1 MKKIFLIFGLL
12 MLGNNYAQDMD
23 KTRALNLIKTNAKRF
38 HLNLNVDESP
48 IITNAYTDEQTGL
61 SFVYFQQT
69 YKGIKVYNQ
78 IQTATFRNDIL
89 QYNSGIFISDI
100 ASKVPSSIPQITALN
115 AVKNAANNLQ
125 INSIDNP
132 SEIDNQFATNK
143 EIVFSKSNIS
153 KRNIKAAL
161 LWKIDIK
168 DNTIHLVWRI
178 SLSPLN
184 TSDNWNIFVDAA
196 TGNIIDKY
204 NETVS
209 EAFDFHHIDNLPI
222 ISVDAKKINLIKEEE
237 SPIPPQPTTTNAV
250 YNVVRYP
257 YENRFA
263 AGVALETNPWL
274 KAGAGNNAIT
284 NGWHFD
290 GTTNYDITRGN
301 NVFAYDDS
309 LNIDAPGRWVTSTT
323 SLPSLNFNFTP
334 DFSQQPYTTANRN
347 FATTNLFYWN
357 NLMHDVSY
365 QYGFTEAAG
374 NFQKDNLGRG
384 GFGNDFVLAEAQD
397 GGGVNNANFW
407 ANPDGDTAIMQMYL
421 FTGALNL
428 KILSP
433 SDITGS
439 YSAKEGAFST
449 ANLLKNVGPK
459 TGQIIYYNDNAS
471 GTLHT
476 ACSTAVNSLTGKIA
490 LIKYAQQTG
499 CTFVQRVKNAQ
510 NAGAIGVIVIY
521 NTNKP
526 ITMGGTDN
534 TITIPAV
541 MIALSDGN
549 KIETQL
555 ALNNTVNATLQAGV
569 QFDGDIDNG
578 VVTHEYTHGISIRL
592 TGGAANSSCLSNAE
606 QAGEG
611 WSDYMALMMTTN
623 WSTATINDG
632 IIARPIGVYAFNQV
646 PTGYGIRT
654 YPYTTDMSINLHTYS
669 DMAVYGEVHY
679 IGEIWCSTIW
689 DMTWAIIQQENIITP
704 NLYNAAGAG
713 GNVIAL
719 NLVMMGLKLQP
730 CSPGFL
736 DSRDAIL
743 AADDLLYNGKHK
755 CVIWNAFARRGM
767 GYSAKQ
773 GASTSTT
780 DQTVAFDV
788 PMAVTF
794 GKQNAFKTV
803 ASTSQTSFNLK
814 ATCQCKSPTN
824 NYKIKAIIPAG
835 FAYLSSTGGVKNA
848 DSVIFSNINFQKT
861 FQTDSV
867 TLSLTAS
874 STGCALDSV
883 VNDNRDTKTIG
894 GFVNANIS
902 GNNGWSTTTQYAYSP
917 TTAWQAADVDV
928 QTEQTLTSNLFT
940 PTGLS
945 LLSFWHLYDFE
956 GGFDG
961 GLIELSTNNGTSWQA
976 ISNNFLQNGYNT
988 TLDASAPLANQRA
1001 FSGTITSFQ
1010 NSIADVTPFKN
1021 NLIKLRFRT
1030 GTDVG
1035 NSGMGTLKGWIVDD
1049 ITVTNGCGAFVKF
1062 YVYDSANNLLDS
1074 SSVPV
1079 YITPKILPVKYTS
1092 FAAKSS
1098 GKMSLLKWTI
1108 AEQIN
1113 VKQYEIERSM
1123 DGVIWNGI
1131 GLVNATNNFDYSYN
1145 DENPNDGINY
1155 YRIKAVDF
1163 TGSFNVSETRQVSF
1177 SSLKG
1182 FISIVPNPSKT
1193 DTKIYL
1199 PKNFN
1204 ANSILVYDVRGKVI
1218 FEKTVELANTFITL
1232 NTSDFKQ
1239 GIYLVNVLNKDG
1251 EVLSDKLI
1259 ITK

>member
-1 MKKIFLIFGLL
+1 MKKIFVIIGLL
-12 MLGNNYAQDMD
+12 MLGNMYAQDMD
-23 KTRALNLIKTNAKRF
+23 KTRALNLIQANAKRF
-38 HLNLNVDESP
+38 HIVINDNEKPL
-48 IITNAYTDEQTGL
+48 ITNAYTDEQTGL
-61 SFVYFQQT
+61 NFIYFQQT

-78 IQTATFRNDIL
+78 IQTATFKNNVL
-89 QYNSGIFISDI
+89 QYNSGVFINNM
-100 ASKVPSSIPQITALN
+100 ASKVPASDPQIMPLTAI
-115 AVKNAANNLQ
+115 KNAANELQ

-132 SEIDNQFATNK
+132 LEIDNQFATNK
-143 EIVFSKSNIS
+143 KITFSKSS
-153 KRNIKAAL
+153 FSRRNIKAEL
-161 LWKIDIK
+161 FWKIDTK
-168 DNTIHLVWRI
+168 DNTIHLAWSI

-196 TGNIIDKY
+196 TGNIVDKY

-209 EAFDFHHIDNLPI
+209 ETFDFHHIDNLPL
-222 ISVDAKKINLIKEEE
+222 VDLSLKNVNLFKAEE
-237 SPIPPQPTTTNAV
+237 SPIPPPPTTTSAV

-263 AGVALETNPWL
+263 AGVALETNPWIR
-274 KAGAGNNAIT
+274 AGVGNNAIT

-290 GTTNYDITRGN
+290 GTTNYNITRGN

-309 LNIDAPGRWVTSTT
+309 LDINVPGRWITSTT
-323 SLPSLNFNFTP
+323 AMPSLNFNFTP
-334 DFSQQPYTTANRN
+334 DFSKEPTTTANRN

-357 NLMHDVSY
+357 NVMHDVTY

-384 GFGNDFVLAEAQD
+384 GVGNDFVLAEAQD
-397 GGGVNNANFW
+397 GGGLNNANFW
-407 ANPDGDTAIMQMYL
+407 ANPDGDSAIMQMYL
-421 FTGALNL
+421 FSAGLNL

-433 SDITGS
+433 SEIAGS

-449 ANLLKNVGPK
+449 ANLLNNVGIK

-471 GTLHT
+471 GTSHN
-476 ACSTAVNSLTGKIA
+476 ACSTAVNNLTGKIA

-541 MIALSDGN
+541 MIGLNDGN
-549 KIETQL
+549 KIEAQL
-555 ALNNTVNATLQAGV
+555 ALNKTINATLQIGV

-578 VVTHEYTHGISIRL
+578 IVAHEYAHGISIRL
-592 TGGAANSSCLSNAE
+592 TGGAANSSCLFNAE

-611 WSDYMALMMTTN
+611 WSDYLALMMTTT

-632 IIARPIGVYAFNQV
+632 TIARPIGVYAFNQL
-646 PTGYGIRT
+646 PTGFGIRT
-654 YPYTTDMSINLHTYS
+654 YPYTTDMSVNPHTYS
-669 DMAVYGEVHY
+669 DMAFNGQVHY
-679 IGEIWCSTIW
+679 IGSIWCATLW
-689 DMTWAIIQQENIITP
+689 DMTWAIIQQENLITG
-704 NLYNAAGAG
+704 NLYNSAGAG

-719 NLVMMGLKLQP
+719 NLVMMGMKLQP

-743 AADDLLYNGKHK
+743 AADDLLYNGRHK
-755 CVIWNAFARRGM
+755 CVIWKAFARRGM

-773 GASTSTT
+773 GASTSTA
-780 DQTVAFDV
+780 DQTAAFDV
-788 PMAVTF
+788 PMAVTL

-803 ASTSQTSFNLK
+803 ASTSQTSFNIK
-814 ATCQCKSPTN
+814 ATCQCKSPTS
-824 NYKIKAIIPAG
+824 NYKIKAIIPTG
-835 FAYLSSTGGVKNA
+835 FTYQSSTGGVKNA
-848 DSVIFSNINFQKT
+848 DSVIFSNINFQKV

-874 STGCALDSV
+874 STGCALDSI

-894 GFVNANIS
+894 GFINANIS
-902 GNNGWSTTTQYAYSP
+902 GTNGWNTTTQYAYSP
-917 TTAWQAADVDV
+917 TIAWQSIDVDV
-928 QTEQTLTSNLFT
+928 QSEQTLTSNLFT

-961 GLIELSTNNGTSWQA
+961 GLIELSTNNGASWQT

-988 TLDASAPLANQRA
+988 TIVASAPLANQQA
-1001 FSGTITSFQ
+1001 YSGTISSFQ
-1010 NSIADVTPFKN
+1010 NSIANLTPYKN
-1021 NLIKLRFRT
+1021 SAIKLRFRT

-1035 NSGMGTLKGWIVDD
+1035 NSGFGDLKGWIVDD
-1049 ITVTNGCGAFVKF
+1049 IAVTNGCGAFVKF
-1062 YVYDSANNLLDS
+1062 NVYDSANNLLDS

-1079 YITPKILPVKYTS
+1079 YITPKILPVKYVS

-1098 GKMSLLKWTI
+1098 NKLSLLRWTV

-1113 VKQYEIERSM
+1113 VKQYIIERSV
-1123 DGVIWNGI
+1123 DGMVWSSI
-1131 GLVNATNNFDYSYN
+1131 GLLYATNNFEYSYA
-1145 DENPNDGINY
+1145 DENPNDGVNY
-1155 YRIKAVDF
+1155 YRIKAFDF
-1163 TGSFNVSETRQVSF
+1163 NGLFNISETRQVSF
-1177 SSLKG
+1177 SRLKG
-1182 FISIVPNPSKT
+1182 SISIVPNPSKN

-1199 PKNFN
+1199 PKVFN
-1204 ANSILVYDVRGKVI
+1204 ANRLKIYDAQGKLI
-1218 FEKTVELANTFITL
+1218 FEKTVEVVNTFITL
-1232 NTSDFKQ
+1232 NTNWFKQ
-1239 GIYLVNVLNKDG
+1239 GIYLLNVLNKEG

>member
-1 MKKIFLIFGLL
+1 M
-12 MLGNNYAQDMD
+12 YAQDMD
-23 KTRALNLIKTNAKRF
+23 KTRALNLIKANAKRF
-38 HLNLNVDESP
+38 HINLNTDESLL
-48 IITNAYTDEQTGL
+48 ITNAYTDEQNGL

-78 IQTATFRNDIL
+78 IQTASFRNDAL
-89 QYNSGIFISDI
+89 QYNSGVFINDI
-100 ASKVPSSIPQITALN
+100 ASKVPSSNPQITALT
-115 AVKNAANNLQ
+115 AVKNAANELQ
-125 INSIDNP
+125 LSSIDHP
-132 SEIDNQFATNK
+132 AEIDNQFVTNK
-143 EIVFSKSNIS
+143 KIIFNKSNIS
-153 KRNIKAAL
+153 KRNIKAEL
-161 LWKIDIK
+161 LWKVDIK
-168 DNTIHLVWRI
+168 DNTIHLAWSI
-178 SLSPLN
+178 CMSPLN

-209 EAFDFHHIDNLPI
+209 ETFDFHHIDNLPL
-222 ISVDAKKINLIKEEE
+222 VDLNVKNINPIKEEE
-237 SPIPPQPTTTNAV
+237 SPLPPPTTTSAV

-257 YENRFA
+257 YENRFT
-263 AGVALETNPWL
+263 AGVSLETNPWL

-290 GTTNYDITRGN
+290 GTTNYNITRGN

-309 LNIDAPGRWVTSTT
+309 LNINAPGRWSTSTT
-323 SLPSLNFNFTP
+323 ALPSLNFNFTP
-334 DFSQQPYTTANRN
+334 DFSKEPTYTANRN

-374 NFQKDNLGRG
+374 NFQNDNLGRG

-397 GGGVNNANFW
+397 GGGLNNANFW
-407 ANPDGDTAIMQMYL
+407 ANPDGDSAIMQMFL
-421 FTGALNL
+421 FSAALNL

-433 SDITGS
+433 SDIAGS
-439 YSAKEGAFST
+439 YAAKEGAFST

-459 TGQIIYYNDNAS
+459 TGQIIYYNDNAT
-471 GTLHT
+471 GTSHT

-499 CTFVQRVKNAQ
+499 CTFTKRVKNAQ
-510 NAGAIGVIVIY
+510 NAGAIGVIIIY

-541 MIALSDGN
+541 VIGLNDGN
-549 KIETQL
+549 KIEAQL
-555 ALNNTVNATLQAGV
+555 ALNKTINATLQAGV
-569 QFDGDIDNG
+569 LFDGDVDNG
-578 VVTHEYTHGISIRL
+578 VVAHEYTHGISIRL

-611 WSDYMALMMTTN
+611 WSDYMALMMTTI

-632 IIARPIGVYAFNQV
+632 SIARPIGVYAFNQV
-646 PTGYGIRT
+646 PTGFGIRT
-654 YPYTTDMSINLHTYS
+654 YPYTTDMSVNPHTYS
-669 DMAVYGEVHY
+669 NMALNGEVHY
-679 IGEIWCSTIW
+679 IGEIWCSAIW

-704 NLYNAAGAG
+704 NLYNSAGAG

-719 NLVMMGLKLQP
+719 NLVMMGMKLQP

-773 GASTSTT
+773 GASSSTS
-780 DQTVAFDV
+780 DQTAAFDV
-788 PMAVTF
+788 PMAVTL
-794 GKQNAFKTV
+794 GKQNAHKTV
-803 ASTSQTSFNLK
+803 ASTGQTSFNIK

-824 NYKIKAIIPAG
+824 NYKIKAIIPTG
-835 FAYLSSTGGVKNA
+835 FTYQSSTGGVKNA
-848 DSVIFSNINFQKT
+848 DSVIFSNINFQKV

-867 TLSLTAS
+867 TLNLTAT

-894 GFVNANIS
+894 GFINANIS
-902 GNNGWSTTTQYAYSP
+902 GTNGWNTTTQYAYSP
-917 TTAWQAADVDV
+917 TTAWQAAGVDV

-956 GGFDG
+956 GSFDG
-961 GLIELSTNNGTSWQA
+961 GLIELSTNNGTSWQV
-976 ISNNFLQNGYNT
+976 INDYFLQNGYNT
-988 TLDASAPLANQRA
+988 TLDASAPLANQKA
-1001 FSGTITSFQ
+1001 FSGTISSFQ
-1010 NSIADVTPFKN
+1010 NSIANLTPFKN
-1021 NLIKLRFRT
+1021 SAIKLRFRT

-1035 NSGMGTLKGWIVDD
+1035 NSGMGILKGWIVDD

-1062 YVYDSANNLLDS
+1062 YVYDSTNNLLDS
-1074 SSVPV
+1074 SSIPV
-1079 YITPKILPVKYTS
+1079 YITPKILPVKYTL
-1092 FAAKSS
+1092 FAAKST
-1098 GKMSLLKWTI
+1098 GKMSLLQWTV

-1113 VKQYEIERSM
+1113 VKHYAIERSV
-1123 DGVIWNGI
+1123 DGLVWSSL
-1131 GLVNATNNFDYSYN
+1131 GLVNAINNFEYAYI
-1145 DENPNDGINY
+1145 DENPNDGVNY

-1163 TGSFNVSETRQVSF
+1163 NGLFNISETRQLSF
-1177 SSLKG
+1177 RSIKAA
-1182 FISIVPNPSKT
+1182 ISIVPNPTKN

-1199 PKNFN
+1199 PKNFD
-1204 ANSILVYDVRGKVI
+1204 AKSVKIYDVQGKLI
-1218 FEKTVELANTFITL
+1218 FEKTIETFSKLIRL

-1239 GIYLVNVLNKDG
+1239 GIYLVNVLNKEG

-1259 ITK
+1259 IAK